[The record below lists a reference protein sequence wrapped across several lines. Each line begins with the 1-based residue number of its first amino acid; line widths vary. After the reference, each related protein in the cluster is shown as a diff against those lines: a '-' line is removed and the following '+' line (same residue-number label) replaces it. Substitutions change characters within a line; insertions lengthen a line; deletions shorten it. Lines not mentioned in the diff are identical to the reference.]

1 MVGMNSKPP
10 TRLPSLTALTLADF
24 PTLKAWYSQLE
35 GTPPPKPLKYNLLR
49 AHLAWMIQVLQK
61 KDDPRIKRQQLL
73 KKARQSKQSPAPAY
87 SPGTRLIREW
97 QGQTHEVTVMEAGYS
112 YQGQHY
118 RSLSSVAGD
127 ITGSHWSGPRF
138 FRMIKGRAA

>member
-1 MVGMNSKPP
+1 MVGMSSNPSS
-10 TRLPSLTALTLADF
+10 RLPSLTALTPADF
-24 PTLKAWYSQLE
+24 PTLKAWYEKLE
-35 GTPPPKPLKYNLLR
+35 GYPPPVSLKRDMLR
-49 AHLAWMIQVLQK
+49 LHLGWTVQVLQK
-61 KDDPRIKRQQLL
+61 KDDPRIQRQRLL
-73 KKARQSKQSPAPAY
+73 KKALQTRPSLAPAY

-97 QGQTHEVTVMEAGYS
+97 QGQTHEVTVMESGYS

-138 FRMIKGRAA
+138 FRMVKGRAA

>member
-10 TRLPSLTALTLADF
+10 THLPSLEALTSADF
-24 PTLKAWYSQLE
+24 STLKVWYSQLE
-35 GTPPPKPLKYNLLR
+35 GTPSPKSFKSDLLR
-49 AHLAWMIQVLQK
+49 LHLGWMIQVLQK
-61 KDDPRIKRQQLL
+61 KDDPRIQRQRLL
-73 KKARQSKQSPAPAY
+73 KKAMQTRPSLAPAY

-97 QGQTHEVTVMEAGYS
+97 QGQTHEVTVMEKGYR

-138 FRMIKGRAA
+138 FRMVKGRAA

>member
-10 TRLPSLTALTLADF
+10 THLPSLEALTSADF
-24 PTLKAWYSQLE
+24 STLKVWYSQLE
-35 GTPPPKPLKYNLLR
+35 GIPSPKSFKSDLLR
-49 AHLAWMIQVLQK
+49 LHLAWTVQALQQQLK
-61 KDDPRIKRQQLL
+61 PCALRQRLL
-73 KKARQSKQSPAPAY
+73 KKALQTRPSPAPAY

-97 QGQTHEVTVMEAGYS
+97 QGQTHEVTVMESGYA

-138 FRMIKGRAA
+138 FRMVKGRAA

>member
-10 TRLPSLTALTLADF
+10 THLPSLEALTSADF
-24 PTLKAWYSQLE
+24 STLKAWYTKLE
-35 GTPPPKPLKYNLLR
+35 GDPPPVSLKSDLLR
-49 AHLAWMIQVLQK
+49 LHLAWTVQA
-61 KDDPRIKRQQLL
+61 RQQKDTPSVLRQRLL
-73 KKARQSKQSPAPAY
+73 KKAQRTGPSPAPAY

-97 QGQTHEVTVMEAGYS
+97 QGQTHEVTVMESGYA

-127 ITGSHWSGPRF
+127 ITGAHWSGPRF
-138 FRMIKGRAA
+138 FRMVKGRAA

>member
-1 MVGMNSKPP
+1 MNDKPP
-10 TRLPSLTALTLADF
+10 TRLPSLAALTSADF
-24 PTLKAWYSQLE
+24 PTLKAWYAKLAGS
-35 GTPPPKPLKYNLLR
+35 PPPKPFKCDLLR
-49 AHLAWMIQVLQK
+49 LHLGWMIQVLQK
-61 KDDPRIKRQQLL
+61 KDDPRIKRQRLL
-73 KKARQSKQSPAPAY
+73 KKAMQTRPSLAPAY

-97 QGQTHEVTVMEAGYS
+97 QGQTHEVTVMESGYA

-138 FRMIKGRAA
+138 FRMVKGRAA

>member
-10 TRLPSLTALTLADF
+10 THLPSLEALPSADF
-24 PTLKAWYSQLE
+24 STLKVWYSQLE
-35 GTPPPKPLKYNLLR
+35 GTPSPKSFKSDLLR
-49 AHLAWMIQVLQK
+49 LHLAWTVQA
-61 KDDPRIKRQQLL
+61 RQQEDTPLVLRQRLL
-73 KKARQSKQSPAPAY
+73 KKAQRTGPSPAPAY

-97 QGQTHEVTVMEAGYS
+97 QGQTHEVTVMESGYS

-118 RSLSSVAGD
+118 RSLSSVAGN

-138 FRMIKGRAA
+138 FRMAKGKAA